1 FRYPDVTV
9 WTDNVRLL
17 EGLSC
22 EGLISGQESEALQ
35 KAYITLRQVV
45 HRLTLQEK
53 KLWVAADRFKAMT
66 DAVKKIYDRRLGLP
80 NAPS

>member
-1 FRYPDVTV
+1 V
-9 WTDNVRLL
+9 WTDNIRLL

-22 EGLISGQESEALQ
+22 EGLISAEESGTLQ

-53 KLWVAADRFKAMT
+53 KPQVPADRFKEMT
-66 DAVKKIYDRRLGLP
+66 DAVKEIYDRRLSDRCHL
-80 NAPS
+80 S